1 MLQNCNKKN
10 KFNQPEVICMK
21 YDETAKNLDE
31 EIRRLKTELSQLQK
45 ARKVMK
51 KKHDGYVVVW

>member
-1 MLQNCNKKN
+1 
-10 KFNQPEVICMK
+10 MK
-21 YDETAKNLDE
+21 HDETIKNLDE
-31 EIRRLKTELSQLQK
+31 EIRRLKTELGQLQK

>member
-1 MLQNCNKKN
+1 
-10 KFNQPEVICMK
+10 MK
-21 YDETAKNLDE
+21 YDETAKNLDD

-51 KKHDGYVVVW
+51 KKQDGYVVVW